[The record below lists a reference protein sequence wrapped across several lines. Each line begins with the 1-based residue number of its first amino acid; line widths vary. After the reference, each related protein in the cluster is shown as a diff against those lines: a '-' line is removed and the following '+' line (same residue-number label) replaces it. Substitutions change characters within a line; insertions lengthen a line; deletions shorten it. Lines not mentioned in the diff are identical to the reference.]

1 MRFLFAMWEGG
12 GTVPPELAVAGRL
25 IGRGHV
31 VHVLG
36 DPTIEASAARIGA
49 GFSPWQQAPHVRSLR
64 PGDALVK
71 DWEIKN
77 PLRLFRVMRDALLCG
92 PTRLFAE
99 ETLAAI
105 ERSRPDVVA
114 ADFVMIGAIAAAQRA
129 RVPTAL
135 LVPNLYPFPTKGRPM
150 IGSGSMPARGPAG
163 WIRDAVMARLFVRL
177 FDGGLAPVND
187 ARAALGLPPL
197 THTFDQATGCDVI
210 LLLTSEAFDF
220 PGPPLPANVKFVGA
234 QLDDPLWAEPWTS
247 PWPDGDERPLVLVG
261 FSSTFQNQGDALQRV
276 MQALGGMPVRGLVT
290 AGPALEASALSPP
303 PNVVVVASAPH
314 AQLIPRSRVVVTHCG
329 HGTTLKALS
338 QGVPLLCM
346 PMGRDQVDNAARTVW
361 HGAGIRIKPSASPG
375 TIATA
380 LGALLQDDRYRR
392 NARLL
397 GDRMAAESI
406 DDRAISALE
415 ALAAGPRAASR
426 S

>member
-12 GTVPPELAVAGRL
+12 GTVPPELALAGRL
-25 IGRGHV
+25 VGRGHM

-36 DPTIEASAARIGA
+36 DPTIEAGAARIGA
-49 GFSPWQQAPHVRSLR
+49 GFTPWRQAPHVTSLR
-64 PGDALVK
+64 PEHALVK

-105 ERSRPDVVA
+105 ERVRPDVVA
-114 ADFVMIGAIAAAQRA
+114 ADFVMIGSLAAAQRA

-135 LVPNLYPFPTKGRPM
+135 LVPNLYPFPAKGRPM
-150 IGSGSMPARGPAG
+150 IGSGSMPARGPLG
-163 WIRDAVMARLFVRL
+163 WIRDAVMARVFVRL

-187 ARAALGLPPL
+187 ARTTLGLPPL
-197 THTFDQATGCDVI
+197 AHTFDQATGCDVI

-220 PGPPLPANVKFVGA
+220 PGPPFPANVRFAGP
-234 QLDDPLWAEPWTS
+234 QLDDSLWAEPWTS
-247 PWPDGDERPLVLVG
+247 PWPETDSRPLVLVG
-261 FSSTFQNQGDALQRV
+261 FSSTFQNQAATLQRV
-276 MQALGGMPVRGLVT
+276 MQALGELPVRGLVT
-290 AGPALEASALSPP
+290 AGSALEASELSPP

-314 AQLIPRSRVVVTHCG
+314 GRIIPHSRVVVTHCG

-338 QGVPLLCM
+338 LGVPLLCM

-361 HGAGIRIKPSASPG
+361 HGAGIRIKPSAPAE
-375 TIATA
+375 TIAAA
-380 LGALLQDDRYRR
+380 LRKLLADDRYRQH
-392 NARLL
+392 ARLL
-397 GDRMAAESI
+397 ADRIAAESI
-406 DDRAISALE
+406 GDRAIIEFE
-415 ALAAGPRAASR
+415 ALASAAHNAR
-426 S
+426 T